1 MFRNDLFFD
10 EASKASYNEFPKNS
24 SVQSHVMLNIER
36 FDLKLQNYVTA
47 KVQNRY
53 EEKVT
58 VNIQGDRPG
67 IELQESFRKIKDEK
81 RNSIICIFGNKV
93 DTR

>member
-1 MFRNDLFFD
+1 
-10 EASKASYNEFPKNS
+10 
-24 SVQSHVMLNIER
+24 
-36 FDLKLQNYVTA
+36 LKLQNYVTA

-81 RNSIICIFGNKV
+81 RETLLYAYLVTRLIQDSKIFASSPLEILSIVLK
-93 DTR
+93 